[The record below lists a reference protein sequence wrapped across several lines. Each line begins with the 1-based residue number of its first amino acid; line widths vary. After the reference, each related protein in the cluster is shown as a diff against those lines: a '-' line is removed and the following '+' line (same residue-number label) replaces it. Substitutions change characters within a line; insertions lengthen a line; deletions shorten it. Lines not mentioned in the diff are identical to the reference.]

1 MFFIAKFIHWLFL
14 AYSILLFARV
24 VGSWFP
30 KYQNN
35 YFMRFVRFYTDPYL
49 NLFRRLI
56 PPIGG
61 ALDLSPI
68 LGFFLLELTERICL
82 WALHSFAVRLI

>member
-1 MFFIAKFIHWLFL
+1 MSTFAAIIHYLFFLYTIFLFVR
-14 AYSILLFARV
+14 I

-30 KYQNN
+30 KF
-35 YFMRFVRFYTDPYL
+35 YFHLIMRFVSFLTDPYL

-61 ALDLSPI
+61 SLDLSPI
-68 LGFFLLELTERICL
+68 LGYFALEIIEKIILGFI
-82 WALHSFAVRLI
+82 AK

>member
-1 MFFIAKFIHWLFL
+1 MHIPSLIFKIIHWIFAFYTFSLFL
-14 AYSILLFARV
+14 RV

-30 KYQNN
+30 KYA
-35 YFMRFVRFYTDPYL
+35 YHPIMRFIRLYTDPYL
-49 NLFRRLI
+49 NLFRKLI

-68 LGFFLLELTERICL
+68 LGFFALEIMERTLTTVIKTFL
-82 WALHSFAVRLI
+82 

>member
-1 MFFIAKFIHWLFL
+1 MVYLIGKIIHWIFFTYTVFLFVR
-14 AYSILLFARV
+14 I

-30 KYQNN
+30 R
-35 YFMRFVRFYTDPYL
+35 FAHHRAMHFVRFYTDPYL
-49 NLFRRLI
+49 NVFRRLI

-68 LGFFLLELTERICL
+68 LGFFVLEILQKMIMGFL
-82 WALHSFAVRLI
+82 SVFP